1 MGKNLFEEV
10 TRSIDK
16 DSGETVNIQHTI
28 KKKVDRDKFAMV
40 YLKDIGSILKLET
53 KAEYK
58 TLISLVYRASYNTN
72 EVRAMLD
79 VKQEISKECEIS
91 IDSVEK
97 AIITLAKKNILVK
110 KVSNGKPIRGV
121 YILNPNYFFKG
132 EDLERA
138 KVVQIVLEYIIR
150 D

>member
-10 TRSIDK
+10 KRTIDK
-16 DSGETVNIQHTI
+16 DSGETVDIQYTF
-28 KKKVDRDKFAMV
+28 KKKVDRDKFAMM
-40 YLKDIGSILKLET
+40 YLKDISGILKLET

-58 TLISLVYRASYNTN
+58 TLISLVHRSSYNTN
-72 EVRAMLD
+72 EVRTMID
-79 VKQEISKECEIS
+79 VKQEIAKEGEIS

-97 AIITLAKKNILVK
+97 AIISLAKKNILIRK
-110 KVSNGKPIRGV
+110 MSENKPVRGV
-121 YILNPNYFFKG
+121 YILNPSYFFKG

-138 KVVQIVLEYIIR
+138 KVIQVVLEYVIR